1 MSYIINKTDGSEL
14 TTIVDGTFDQTAT
27 DLTLIGK
34 NTSTYGEAFNEN
46 FVHLLENFA
55 NNAAPTK
62 PIAGQLWFD
71 TNENRLKVYDGN
83 LFKVSGGTI
92 ISALPPN
99 NPVAGDLWINPG
111 TQQLK
116 FYDGTT
122 WILTGPVYTS
132 DQGVSGVVVTN
143 VVDTLNRS
151 QTVTEFWCAGTLIGI
166 FSATAFTP
174 LSNQYDPS
182 IFVGSVSPGF
192 NLGSTVGLLFKTE
205 VETASKIKSQSAVI
219 AGNFVIGTEYI
230 ISLSG
235 STNFTAIGAS
245 SSDVGVKFTA
255 TGIGSGT
262 GRAIPYLTS
271 DNLIQTTGDSVINQ
285 GTLSIQSDTPL
296 ILGTGQNTEIR
307 VDESSFDIVG
317 NNSGQNFSVKLKP
330 VSGSPRGIFLY
341 NPGTF
346 ILLTTAATG
355 NGTTAT
361 LTFEE
366 QVVPPFAIGDLIDV
380 KLIIPEGYQGNYAVT
395 ACTKTT
401 VSFLNTTT
409 QNQDAIGTIEL
420 VIDPRFG
427 ILLDETNV
435 PTAALDVNGDTVIR
449 GNLTV
454 LGDTTT
460 VYTQNISVEDKNIEL
475 GVPSENISPTDAT
488 NAAGGGLIL
497 KGTSDKTFTWNY
509 ASGTAVNQYWNSSE
523 SINIASGKT
532 FKINGVDV
540 ITATSLGANITSAP
554 GISTLGTLTS
564 INAGN
569 FTISG
574 NTISVGSGDIVLSTG
589 GLNSVDIDGQRITN
603 LGSPSSG
610 TDAVNRNSMYSYVQ
624 SRSLGMS
631 VNINNSAGGALTNNE
646 IAGLIQEVYPAS
658 EYTEAT
664 VCRVHCTFTTVTFSA
679 IPLVISD
686 TDPAA
691 NIAKSFVTVNKG
703 VGTENSSVLQDI
715 SALNDVDAGD
725 GLVTNTRTI
734 KIYTVTSG
742 VWTFVSSAASS
753 VVA

>member
-14 TTIVDGTFDQTAT
+14 TTIIDGTFDQTAT

-34 NTSTYGEAFNEN
+34 NTSTYGEVFNEN

-55 NNAAPTK
+55 NNNAPTK

-92 ISALPPN
+92 VSVLPPN

-116 FYDGTT
+116 FYDGAI

-182 IFVGSVSPGF
+182 VFAGSVSPGF
-192 NLGSTVGLLFKTE
+192 NLGSTTGLLFKTE

-219 AGNFVIGTEYI
+219 AGNFIVGTEYI
-230 ISLSG
+230 ITLSG
-235 STNFTAIGAS
+235 TTNFTLIGAS
-245 SSDVGVKFTA
+245 SSEVGVKFIA
-255 TGIGSGT
+255 TGVGSGT

-271 DNLIQTTGDSVINQ
+271 DNLIQTTGNSVINQ
-285 GTLSIQSDTPL
+285 GTLSIQSDIPL
-296 ILGTGQNTEIR
+296 ILGTGQNNEIR
-307 VDESSFDIVG
+307 VNESSFDIVG

-330 VSGSPRGIFLY
+330 VSGSPKGIFLY

-346 ILLTTAATG
+346 VLLTTAATG

-361 LTFEE
+361 LTFAQ
-366 QVVPPFAIGDLIDV
+366 QVVPPFAVGDIIDV
-380 KLIIPEGYQGNYAVT
+380 KLIIPEGYQGTYEVT
-395 ACTKTT
+395 SCTKTT

-409 QNQDAIGTIEL
+409 QNQSAAGTIEL

-427 ILLDETNV
+427 ILLDENNV
-435 PTAALDVNGDTVIR
+435 PTAPLDVNGNAVIR

-460 VYTQNISVEDKNIEL
+460 VYTQTISVEDKNIEL

-488 NAAGGGLIL
+488 NAANGGLIL
-497 KGTSDKTFTWNY
+497 KGTTDKTFTWNY
-509 ASGTAVNQYWNSSE
+509 ASGTAINQYWNSSE

-532 FKINGVDV
+532 FKIDGVDV
-540 ITATSLGANITSAP
+540 LTATTLGVNITSAP
-554 GISTLGTLTS
+554 GINSLGTLTS
-564 INAGN
+564 LDVGDVS
-569 FTISG
+569 ISG
-574 NTISVGSGDIVLSTG
+574 NTISVASGDLILSTS
-589 GLNSVDIDGQRITN
+589 GLNTVDVDGQRITSLAN
-603 LGSPSSG
+603 PASG
-610 TDAVNRNSMYSYVQ
+610 TDAVNRNSMYSYVT
-624 SRSLGMS
+624 SRSLGMTVS
-631 VNINNSAGGALTNNE
+631 TNNTSGGELTNNE
-646 IAGLIQEVYPAS
+646 IAGLVQEVYPAS
-658 EYTEAT
+658 EYANLT
-664 VCRVHCTFTTVTFSA
+664 VCRVHCTFTTVSFNA
-679 IPLVISD
+679 IPIVISD

-715 SALNDVDAGD
+715 SALNDVDAGN
-725 GLVTNTRTI
+725 GLVTNTRTL
-734 KIYTVTSG
+734 KTYSVQGG

-753 VVA
+753 VIA